1 VSILC
6 LLRLEGANATEGER
20 RREPFAPLVR
30 LDIVQAIS
38 RSDRAN
44 PDVVAP
50 GVGSRRGAV
59 LLAALLPAGVL
70 VFDPSGWSP
79 FGPSKWLAV
88 STLGLAGAAMALW
101 TRGFQVAKRPMIAW
115 VVLLGWIGLTAAVGL
130 DRLYAW
136 TGTPERHFGAFTWL
150 LCGLAFLAGHRL
162 SDDEDGRLVIGA
174 GVLTAL
180 LAGAWAVAEELGWDP
195 VRVEGGGRLV
205 GMMGSSAYVGA
216 AMTLLV
222 PLAAGV
228 ALDRSWCRP
237 MRWLAA
243 GATVLSILALIG
255 SGARAAWVGA
265 ALGAALVLWIR
276 RPSLPPGRVRAAVAG
291 GLIGMAVV
299 GVALLSGVGGR
310 VPQAFDKSQP
320 GGLNRVD
327 EWRVAV
333 RVVEHHP
340 LTGVGPEG
348 YRIAFSGVV
357 DPAYQQAHGRN
368 PLPDRAHDS
377 LLDMAAT
384 TGLPGVAIYLVL
396 AALVA
401 PFLLRAVRR
410 APPWLAGTAIGIVA
424 YALQGLLLFPLA
436 ELEPAVWLLA
446 GLVVVHVARESELAA
461 FRPPRVAGGVLAGLA
476 VVALIAGGRDVE
488 GDRVTKGAMSALAAG
503 EIRHASQLAHRAV
516 RQRPDQMEYR
526 LAAAEADSAL
536 ATTAG
541 FDRGLSDVAAGLSLS
556 PDDPVLGVERGQLLL
571 ERALLTGKDTDL
583 AAARADLVHLA
594 STDPLNPDVQLALGV
609 ALANGGDDAGAE
621 QAWLAAERLAPKSAS
636 APSNLAAL
644 YTREGRQSEARTA
657 AARARKIVNN
667 GT

>member
-1 VSILC
+1 
-6 LLRLEGANATEGER
+6 
-20 RREPFAPLVR
+20 VR
-30 LDIVQAIS
+30 LGTVRTIS
-38 RSDRAN
+38 PLDR
-44 PDVVAP
+44 DAP
-50 GVGSRRGAV
+50 GVVSPGVGPRRCAV

-70 VFDPSGWSP
+70 VFDSSGWSP

-88 STLGLAGAAMALW
+88 STVALAGGAMALW

-115 VVLLGWIGLTAAVGL
+115 AVLLGWIGLTAAVGL
-130 DRLYAW
+130 DGLYAW

-162 SDDEDGRLVIGA
+162 SDEEDGRLVIGA
-174 GVLTAL
+174 GVLTAF
-180 LAGAWAVAEELGWDP
+180 LAGAWAVADELGWDP
-195 VRVEGGGRLV
+195 VRVQGGGRLI
-205 GMMGSSAYVGA
+205 GSMGSSAYVGA

-228 ALDRSWCRP
+228 ALDRSWSRL

-243 GATVLSILALIG
+243 AATILSIGALIG

-320 GGLNRVD
+320 GGLNRID
-327 EWRVAV
+327 EWRVAA

-357 DPAYQQAHGRN
+357 DSAYQEAHGRN

-377 LLDMAAT
+377 LLDIAAT
-384 TGLPGVAIYLVL
+384 TGLPGVALYLVL
-396 AALVA
+396 AALVVG
-401 PFLLRAVRR
+401 FLLRAVKHGP
-410 APPWLAGTAIGIVA
+410 AWLAGTAVGIVA

-446 GLVVVHVARESELAA
+446 GLVVVHVAQDSELAS
-461 FRPPRVAGGVLAGLA
+461 FHPPRVAGGVLAGLA
-476 VVALIAGGRDVE
+476 VVALVAGGRDVE
-488 GDRVTKGAMSALAAG
+488 GDRMTKGAMSALAAG
-503 EIRHASQLAHRAV
+503 NIHHASQLAHRAV
-516 RQRPDQMEYR
+516 RMRPDQMEYR
-526 LAAAEADSAL
+526 LAAAGADSAL

-541 FDRGLSDVAAGLSLS
+541 FDRGLRDVAAGLSLS

-571 ERALLTGKDTDL
+571 ERALLTGSGPDL
-583 AAARADLVHLA
+583 AAAHAELVHLA
-594 STDPLNPDVQLALGV
+594 STDPLNPDVQLGLGV
-609 ALANGGDDAGAE
+609 ALANGGDDVGAE
-621 QAWLAAERLAPKSAS
+621 RAWLAAERLAPRSAS

-644 YTREGRQSEARTA
+644 YAREGRQSEARTA
-657 AARARKIVNN
+657 AARARKIVDD